1 MIDIGLSYPSSKNK
15 GLLFVGDQKRH
26 YYARRQQLQNN
37 YYNQQSSRHE
47 NLIVHAVTSDNFPFG
62 RGAPL
67 QEDRKFVMMGGAN
80 FHLVEILALVCRSS
94 VRMLLVLRVQKICS
108 HQKYMAGTLELD
120 TPSQQ

>member
-1 MIDIGLSYPSSKNK
+1 VIKNVIIMH
-15 GLLFVGDQKRH
+15 VG
-26 YYARRQQLQNN
+26 NN
-37 YYNQQSSRHE
+37 YKTIITISNRRGMK

-80 FHLVEILALVCRSS
+80 FHLVKILALVCRSS